1 MKRFI
6 CVRGNKLNVKHHT
19 ALIGCYS
26 ARLPNYCSLMMI
38 LVSANDVRVDW
49 DEVRRGSETAEEL
62 GGGVGGVMWWS
73 CEEHE
78 KSLLPLSDLDLNI
91 NSIHTYTLYPHK
103 VWTFQSGSLHT
114 TDVLQWSVNMQRTQR
129 QSGHAA
135 STRKQRT
142 WKFTSTCNILKLRI
156 PSMQIWFDRLHAVT
170 LDFHLKM
177 FCFSFRF

>member
-1 MKRFI
+1 MKRFV
-6 CVRGNKLNVKHHT
+6 CVHGNKLNVKHHT

-26 ARLPNYCSLMMI
+26 ARLPNYCSLMI

-49 DEVRRGSETAEEL
+49 DQVRRGSETAEEL
-62 GGGVGGVMWWS
+62 GGGEAVRSMRRFFFHSVIWTWILTAYI
-73 CEEHE
+73 HTH
-78 KSLLPLSDLDLNI
+78 
-91 NSIHTYTLYPHK
+91 SIHTRYQHFSQAP
-103 VWTFQSGSLHT
+103 FNT

-129 QSGHAA
+129 QSGHTA

-156 PSMQIWFDRLHAVT
+156 PSMQIWFDRLHVVT

-177 FCFSFRF
+177 FCFLF